1 MAARTSQQQS
11 SSEQLGRSRRTS
23 CLASQ
28 RSSYF
33 PCCFIHIVERS
44 SQNTLTRDLVGSSSA
59 TCSDSYESELN
70 SVDCTPP
77 GGCRTDLLS
86 KYAGPDMLG
95 DPWQE
100 SPQPTHTRG
109 PPDANSSSRPLYWAA
124 EGNDSAPGGRR
135 RRFPRRFKHYSDAG
149 YINLLA
155 PLALLPAE
163 THARRTLR
171 ALVIGGG
178 AGEVTT

>member
-1 MAARTSQQQS
+1 MGDNYVTELAHTTTRKLTAEVYQRVLLVEILARMSGRDFRIEMAART
-11 SSEQLGRSRRTS
+11 SRRTS

-100 SPQPTHTRG
+100 SPQPTHTR
-109 PPDANSSSRPLYWAA
+109 AA
-124 EGNDSAPGGRR
+124 RRQQQLTAALLGRR
-135 RRFPRRFKHYSDAG
+135 RQRF
-149 YINLLA
+149 
-155 PLALLPAE
+155 
-163 THARRTLR
+163 RTWR
-171 ALVIGGG
+171 
-178 AGEVTT
+178 

>member
-1 MAARTSQQQS
+1 MRMSGRDFRIEMAARTSQQQS

-100 SPQPTHTRG
+100 SPQPTHTR
-109 PPDANSSSRPLYWAA
+109 AA
-124 EGNDSAPGGRR
+124 RRQQQLTAALLGRR
-135 RRFPRRFKHYSDAG
+135 RQRF
-149 YINLLA
+149 
-155 PLALLPAE
+155 
-163 THARRTLR
+163 RTWR
-171 ALVIGGG
+171 
-178 AGEVTT
+178 